1 MQCCASC
8 GKSRDLRLYE
18 VHGDPI
24 ERRWWCLECMFSAR
38 RRGLSVESVPVWI
51 ERAALHQL
59 PMKSFAFAQA
69 GADLTGPNATNSTLV
84 RLRQHLMVLDG
95 DPDRFDA
102 EDLDDSVVEP
112 MRSRPAS
119 AAG

>member
-59 PMKSFAFAQA
+59 PLKSFASPRAE
-69 GADLTGPNATNSTLV
+69 ADVASPNAV
-84 RLRQHLMVLDG
+84 RLAFVRQHLIALAA
-95 DPDRFDA
+95 DPEKLA
-102 EDLDDSVVEP
+102 LEDDDVSVVELV
-112 MRSRPAS
+112 RSRITS

>member
-59 PMKSFAFAQA
+59 PLKAFAAEGA
-69 GADLTGPNATNSTLV
+69 GLGVGGPNAA
-84 RLRQHLMVLDG
+84 RLAFVRQHLMALAA
-95 DPDRFDA
+95 DPEKLA
-102 EDLDDSVVEP
+102 LEDDDVSVVELV
-112 MRSRPAS
+112 RSRVTS